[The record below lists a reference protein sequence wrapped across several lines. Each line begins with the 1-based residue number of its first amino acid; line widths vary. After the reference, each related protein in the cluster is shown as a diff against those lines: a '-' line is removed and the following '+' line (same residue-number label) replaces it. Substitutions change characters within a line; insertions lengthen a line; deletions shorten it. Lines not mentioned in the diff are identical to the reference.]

1 MDTLDNETMEQIK
14 NIVNDAKNNN
24 TPLQKAKRTKK
35 LKVVEDIPAPTPE
48 PVIPAEVGPN
58 VDALELTQPDIFF
71 CHKMFVKV
79 KGQHNRM

>member
-35 LKVVEDIPAPTPE
+35 LKVVENIPE
-48 PVIPAEVGPN
+48 PIPV
-58 VDALELTQPDIFF
+58 LMWK
-71 CHKMFVKV
+71 H
-79 KGQHNRM
+79 